1 MGEAM
6 QEQSAVTATTD
17 TTDTVDTTDEARLWA
32 ERERLEQVRR
42 AQQDLR
48 NGRQRLTEQQIALV
62 AEVMADVRMLS
73 IKLGR

>member
-1 MGEAM
+1 MDEAV
-6 QEQSAVTATTD
+6 QET
-17 TTDTVDTTDEARLWA
+17 TVDFGPQAPAAVSDEALQWA
-32 ERERLEQVRR
+32 EHERAEQVRR

-48 NGRQRLTEQQIALV
+48 SGALRLTEQQIALV

>member
-1 MGEAM
+1 M
-6 QEQSAVTATTD
+6 
-17 TTDTVDTTDEARLWA
+17 DEAIPDTRVDLGQDTSPVGDEALRWA
-32 ERERLEQVRR
+32 EHERHEQVRR

-48 NGRQRLTEQQIALV
+48 ASAQRLTEQQIALV